1 MYVPDQTGLK
11 VNEKARELALKTL
24 VTNMLQLH
32 TTVAIIIFKHGRIQ
46 IESNLNESSE
56 DLWLVVAKVKRGST
70 VIQI

>member
-56 DLWLVVAKVKRGST
+56 DL
-70 VIQI
+70 